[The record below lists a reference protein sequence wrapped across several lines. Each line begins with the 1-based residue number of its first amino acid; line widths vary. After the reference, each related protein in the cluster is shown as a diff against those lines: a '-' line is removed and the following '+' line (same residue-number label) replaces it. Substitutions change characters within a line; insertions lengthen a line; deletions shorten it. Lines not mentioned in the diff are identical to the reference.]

1 MEDKKIYFQYMQKS
15 YSLKELA
22 ENFNERKI
30 LCFNKE
36 VKQTV
41 SSNKFQVLSLENEFN
56 IKLFKSYHYD
66 RYILLYGA
74 KYILA
79 MFREYFSLADY
90 KYSREELLDL
100 NKKLN
105 TASTKDYLF
114 ENLLERFNEEIT
126 VTIVYS
132 ESELDD
138 PRGFYRRIYDV
149 YGVRVQQFL
158 KKNSRENL
166 NG

>member
-1 MEDKKIYFQYMQKS
+1 MEGKKRYFQHMQKS

-30 LCFNKE
+30 LCFKD
-36 VKQTV
+36 VKQPV
-41 SSNKFQVLSLENEFN
+41 SFKKFRVLSLENEFN

-66 RYILLYGA
+66 RYILLHGA

-79 MFREYFSLADY
+79 MFREYFSLVDY

-100 NKKLN
+100 NKKLSK
-105 TASTKDYLF
+105 ASVNSRIF
-114 ENLLERFNEEIT
+114 ENLLESINEEIT
-126 VTIVYS
+126 VTVVFS

-138 PRGFYRRIYDV
+138 PQWFYRRIYDV

-158 KKNSRENL
+158 KKNSMENL